1 MSIITAQIN
10 FSKGNDR
17 HNLHSKSKKEH
28 ILTQSISN
36 NIITGK
42 IKQYFKNNSNS
53 YFYNFIDF
61 CHVVVNVFV
70 TAILCNIVS

>member
-1 MSIITAQIN
+1 MTAQIN

-36 NIITGK
+36 NIITVN
-42 IKQYFKNNSNS
+42 QNN
-53 YFYNFIDF
+53 FPKMI
-61 CHVVVNVFV
+61 
-70 TAILCNIVS
+70 AIAIFMMFRFLPCCS